1 MKIVLVQWALCR
13 RELSVSV
20 ANGITSD
27 CVIINEWVPFIL
39 YNKIKEKVICQ

>member
-27 CVIINEWVPFIL
+27 CVIINEWFPSF
-39 YNKIKEKVICQ
+39 YAIKLRKK